1 MDNEKIEKMVREL
14 EMLKFFRLLNR
25 LPNDFYKLTDDEKAE
40 VIRRYRQ
47 RNGLSAGRPFD
58 ETK

>member
-1 MDNEKIEKMVREL
+1 MDNKKIEKMVREL
-14 EMLKFFRLLNR
+14 ETLKFFGLLNR

-47 RNGLSAGRPFD
+47 RNNLSAGRPFD